1 MTKPLALTGR
11 PAEHDA
17 MKKNYLTTR
26 EAAKLLRISVRSAQ
40 QWVERGRLVGWK
52 TEGGHRRISFNS
64 VQKLLRQQQPEK
76 EKAAPLSVLIVED
89 DAALVRLYRLNLST
103 WPVDIALYVAAN
115 GYEGLVMVGEVS
127 PRLLICD
134 LRLPG
139 VNGFQIIRSLCE
151 IPRYRHLEIV
161 VISGLSRPEIDA
173 HGGLPERV
181 RLLGKPIDFA
191 ALREIVVGL
200 TAASPT

>member
-1 MTKPLALTGR
+1 
-11 PAEHDA
+11 
-17 MKKNYLTTR
+17 MKRNYLTTR
-26 EAAKLLRISVRSAQ
+26 EAAKMLKISVRSAQ

-52 TEGGHRRISFNS
+52 TEGGHRRISFDS
-64 VQKLLRQQQPEK
+64 VQKLMIRSQVVE
-76 EKAAPLSVLIVED
+76 EKAAPLPVLIVED
-89 DAALVRLYRLNLST
+89 DAALVRLYRLNMAT

-151 IPRYRHLEIV
+151 IQRYRDMEIV
-161 VISGLSRPEIDA
+161 VISGLWPNEIEA
-173 HGGLPERV
+173 HGGLPARV

-191 ALREIVVGL
+191 KLREIVVGL
-200 TAASPT
+200 AATRQC